1 MARLLRDT
9 DIPPMTATGIETL
22 EEQTADLPRARRNLL
37 VGLWAAERLGL
48 SGPDAAAY
56 ARSVMAADHARPGD
70 EDVLA
75 KLAGDPGGGGPC
87 ARSGDAGRQVGR
99 RAAQRLG
106 PDAAA
111 PPLRACLS
119 EL

>member
-9 DIPPMTATGIETL
+9 DTPPTTATGIETL

-75 KLAGDPGGGGPC
+75 KLAGDLAAAGHAPDPATLG
-87 ARSGDAGRQVGR
+87 ARLA
-99 RAAQRLG
+99 AAQRSAWAQTL
-106 PDAAA
+106 PHHH
-111 PPLRACLS
+111 
-119 EL
+119 